1 MFSKHIKLPQTQ
13 LPKQMCWMLPFIA
26 LTNTTA
32 HQHISVIQATATIY
46 PFMAI
51 YPAVAE
57 SFHFEPNMLVQV
69 EMKSWGNQL
78 LGLILKGW
86 CLG

>member
-26 LTNTTA
+26 LTDTTA

-57 SFHFEPNMLVQV
+57 SFHFEPKYVGPSVV

-78 LGLILKGW
+78 LGLIL
-86 CLG
+86 